1 MQPPINITQDW
12 LSARAEVS
20 PDKPFLYAT
29 DRDKGISFDHLDK
42 QVRLMSSQWEQVGI
56 QQGDH
61 VGLLMINFPLT
72 IIQLLVAIRYRVVF
86 VPLNV
91 RLTVDEIDFQLR
103 QANCNW
109 ILPYGSADML
119 AELRDRGHQIAPL
132 DTVKPSKNSLDLA
145 NTINLNNPL
154 AIIHTSG
161 TSGQPKGAVLTY
173 NNIYQSAMASAYQI
187 GVMPDDRWLCVL
199 PLFHV
204 GGLSIIL
211 RSLLYG
217 TAVDLMPK
225 FDIDEVNHVLTHR
238 LITLVSLVPTM
249 LSRLLDARTEAWNP
263 KLRLVLLGGGVPS
276 PELVA
281 RCVEEGIP
289 LATTYGLS
297 EASSQVAT
305 ATLEQVIQKPASVGK
320 PLMFTQIHVI
330 DDKGEELQ
338 PDEIGEIIVKSPTV
352 MQGYYNNP
360 EATAKVI
367 RDGWLYT
374 GDMGYKDDEG
384 DLFIVQR
391 RSDLI
396 VTGGENVYPV
406 EVENVIRQHPDI
418 KEVVVVGLDDVEWG
432 QRVAG
437 AVQLEEGANLSPE
450 DVIQFA
456 RVHLAGYK
464 IPREIRFVSDFPM
477 TGSGKI
483 QRNEVKKVFD
493 DDPLDG

>member
-1 MQPPINITQDW
+1 MQDW
-12 LSARAEVS
+12 LSARVEAT
-20 PDKPFLYAT
+20 PDKPFLYTPLLSPQTFAQIHEIVSDMADSCYT
-29 DRDKGISFDHLDK
+29 NGIKS
-42 QVRLMSSQWEQVGI
+42 
-56 QQGDH
+56 GDH
-61 VGLLMINFPLT
+61 VGLLMANSQLPVIFMLT
-72 IIQLLVAIRYRVVF
+72 AMRMNVTLI
-86 VPLNV
+86 PLNT

-103 QANCNW
+103 QADCRW
-109 ILPYGSADML
+109 LLPYGQTNML
-119 AELRDRGHQIAPL
+119 AELRARGHQIASL
-132 DTVKPSKNSLDLA
+132 DTVKPSKSIHNL
-145 NTINLNNPL
+145 TGKINLNDPL

-217 TAVDLMPK
+217 TAVELMPN
-225 FDIDEVNHVLTHR
+225 FSIEAVNHALTQR
-238 LITLVSLVPTM
+238 PITLVSLVPTM

-263 KLRLVLLGGGVPS
+263 ELRLVLLGGGAPS

-281 RCVEEGIP
+281 RCVDEGIP

-305 ATLEQVIQKPASVGK
+305 ATLEQVVKKPASVGK
-320 PLMFTQIHVI
+320 PLMFIQVRVV
-330 DDKGEELQ
+330 DENSEEL
-338 PDEIGEIIVKSPTV
+338 PSHEIGEIIVKSPTI

-360 EATAKVI
+360 EATAKAI

-406 EVENVIRQHPDI
+406 EVENVIRQHPAI
-418 KEVVVVGLDDVEWG
+418 KEVVVVGLDDAEWG
-432 QRVAG
+432 QKVA
-437 AVQLEEGANLSPE
+437 AAIQLNEDKVLSS
-450 DVIQFA
+450 DAIIQFA
-456 RVHLAGYK
+456 RERLAGYK
-464 IPREIRFVSDFPM
+464 IPREIRFVTGFPM

-483 QRNEVKKVFD
+483 QRNEVQKVFND
-493 DDPLDG
+493 DSIHD